1 MINGHSLNG
10 SRHLLGALKL
20 AIQQAV
26 LVMMALSDP
35 DRRFRGGL
43 CSTWSISAVDDPGLA
58 YAYNEIRTP
67 KIVPTPRDVSR
78 AEIVDSWLVWL
89 RAAEGRRALYRV
101 TASARGLPIWL
112 LAQQERCT
120 ERTIH
125 NRIDR
130 SMAAIL
136 REFLDVETDV
146 APIEEPAALP
156 VRHYH
161 AAWEATTGGAGV
173 REEFG
178 KVYIDGIGYMKDGR
192 RLRDGREKID
202 NKRLH
207 RDRP

>member
-10 SRHLLGALKL
+10 SRHLLPALKL

-89 RAAEGRRALYRV
+89 RATEGRRSLYRV
-101 TASARGLPIWL
+101 SASARGLPIWL

-125 NRIDR
+125 NRLDR

-161 AAWEATTGGAGV
+161 AAWEATAGAAGT
-173 REEFG
+173 RESFG

-192 RLRDGREKID
+192 RLRDGREKAD
-202 NKRLH
+202 AKRLY